1 MKLFHQCLVFGV
13 AALGLASC
21 SQEAPWSVS
30 GNGEGSIQ
38 LNLYATGDLN
48 RKSPSVRAG
57 EDAVAVPSS
66 SEFGVTV
73 RKLDGTY
80 NKTFSTL
87 ADFAAESEFTVG
99 SYEIDAFY
107 GAPDSQGLAGE
118 SGYENSY
125 FFGTATG
132 VTVLEGQTT
141 EVDLQAALANAAVSI
156 EYTDAFKHYFT
167 DWSTS
172 FKSDNHEAVDFGN
185 AETRGFIIPGNVAIV
200 ISATFQNGKSVSL
213 NPANFNAVA
222 KTLHKVTYNVNN
234 GEVGDAQ
241 LSITFEGV
249 EEIEEVI
256 VELSDELQNAPE
268 PTVTTA
274 GFEND
279 GSIDAQSG
287 VAFGGEA
294 KFNVLAKAGL
304 SSAILSVESKANES
318 SLDFLERGSI
328 DLCAATAEEQQ
339 KILASG
345 IKARGFFNDPETMA
359 QLDLSGLFG
368 NLPEG
373 VYKFTFN
380 VKDIYGQTCEET
392 VLNVNIFPVNTSVTA
407 TAAAYGST
415 YADITLSYDGP
426 DPTAQGANPFSFKV
440 RGNNGVFVDAPV
452 KSINDIPSTRGFESH
467 PYIYRISL
475 PEIDRKDLEVNVY
488 FGNSS
493 DPALETIRISWAVPS
508 YEVELDPLATS
519 LRFRI
524 KDSQNIYKN
533 VIAKKVVAFVDGAE
547 KSVTADAAG
556 IFTIPGFEPSSDHTL
571 NTTLNISTASGFA
584 TENSFKTEAALP
596 VPNGDFSQTEET
608 INEKLRVGGEWAV
621 NALGINRDYHTD
633 CLMKYSEPTGGWSS
647 INKRTFYSEAVNKNT
662 WFKVVSTYVDGNTA
676 NVRSVAYDHNGI
688 TPSKSGGNFN
698 TKYYCENVPEK
709 ISSRSAGELFLGN
722 YSYEG
727 SGTGTYDEG
736 IAFGVRP
743 KSLTFGYKYVPVQED
758 SSDKGSVVIALIASD
773 GSVISES
780 TEELGSKSEISDYTI
795 ELGNYPFGKKA
806 TTLRIHFRSSTKE
819 TPVTHIPTGSELNE
833 NKGLNNND
841 ISTNAAH
848 ALSTGSVLTISDLR
862 FNY

>member
-21 SQEAPWSVS
+21 SQEVPWSVS

-80 NKTFSTL
+80 NKTFSSL

-107 GAPDSQGLAGE
+107 GTPDSQGLAGE

-141 EVDLQAALANAAVSI
+141 EVDLHAALANSAVSI
-156 EYTDAFKHYFT
+156 EYTDAFKHYFS

-172 FKSDNHEAVDFGN
+172 FKSDNHEAVNFGN
-185 AETRGFIIPGNVAIV
+185 AETTGFIIPGNVAIV

-213 NPANFNAVA
+213 SPANFNAVA
-222 KTLHKVTYNVNN
+222 KTLRKIRYDVNN

-241 LSITFEGV
+241 LSITFDDNTET
-249 EEIEEVI
+249 EEVI
-256 VELSDELQNAPE
+256 VELSEELQNAPE
-268 PTVTTA
+268 PTVTTV

-304 SSAILSVESKANES
+304 GSAVLSVESQS
-318 SLDFLERGSI
+318 SLASLSFLKNGSV

-359 QLDLSGLFG
+359 QLDLGGLFT
-368 NLPEG
+368 NLTEG

-380 VKDIYGQTCEET
+380 VKDIYGQICEES
-392 VLNVNIFPVNTSVTA
+392 VLNVNIFPVNKSVTA
-407 TAAAYGST
+407 YQAVFGTG

-426 DPTAQGANPFSFKV
+426 DPTVPGANPFSFKV
-440 RGNNGVFVDAPV
+440 LGDNGMPADAPI
-452 KSINDIPSTRGFESH
+452 KSINDIPYTRGFESH
-467 PYIYRISL
+467 PYVYRISI
-475 PEIDRKDLEVNVY
+475 PEITRDEIDLDIY

-493 DPALETIRISWAVPS
+493 FATVKVPFTYPS
-508 YEVELDPLATS
+508 YEVEVDPFATS
-519 LRFRI
+519 LRFRV
-524 KDSQNIYKN
+524 KDYQGLDENTFN
-533 VIAKKVVAFVDGAE
+533 GRLKVYVDGVA
-547 KSVTADAAG
+547 KTATIDSNK
-556 IFTIPGFEPSSDHTL
+556 IFTISGLEPSTTHTL
-571 NTTLNISTASGFA
+571 QTALSISTANGYG
-584 TENSFKTEAALP
+584 TETSFTTEAALP

-608 INEKLRVGGEWAV
+608 INEELRVGGEWAV
-621 NALGINRDYHTD
+621 NLGLIKADYHTD
-633 CLMKYSEPTGGWSS
+633 CLIKYSEPTGGWSS
-647 INKRTFYSEAVNKNT
+647 INKRTFYSGAVNKNT
-662 WFKVVSTYVDGNTA
+662 WFKVVSTYVDGNTV
-676 NVRSVAYDHNGI
+676 NVRSVAYDHDGI
-688 TPSKSGGNFN
+688 TPSKSGGNLN

-727 SGTGTYDEG
+727 SGTGTYEEG

-743 KSLTFGYKYVPVQED
+743 KSFTFGYKYVPVQED

-773 GSVISES
+773 GTVISES
-780 TEELGSKSEISDYTI
+780 TKELGFKSEISDYTI
-795 ELGNYPFGKKA
+795 ELANYPFGKKA
-806 TTLRIHFRSSTKE
+806 NSLRIHFRSSTKE

-833 NKGLNNND
+833 GKGLNND
-841 ISTNAAH
+841 TISTNSAH